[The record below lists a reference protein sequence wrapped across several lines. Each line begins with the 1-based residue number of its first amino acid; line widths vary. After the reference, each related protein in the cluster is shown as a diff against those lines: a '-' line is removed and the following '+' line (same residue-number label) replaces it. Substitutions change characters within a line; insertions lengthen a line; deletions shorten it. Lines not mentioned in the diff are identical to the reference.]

1 MPLFDRAPG
10 LGSLFG
16 AKRAAEPIGPDHT
29 TASERFAQQ
38 RRSRVD
44 IYFDVLTAVGA
55 EGETKPTQLMFKTI
69 LCWKS
74 MWDTLAYLA
83 ERRLG
88 SSTQAGAR
96 RLISITPIGRACLER
111 FYQAR
116 SFLLA
121 EPSESRGSLPSF

>member
-16 AKRAAEPIGPDHT
+16 AKRPTEPMGPDHT
-29 TASERFAQQ
+29 TASERLVQQ

-55 EGETKPTQLMFKTI
+55 EGETKPTQLMFKTN

-74 MWDTLAYLA
+74 MWDALAYLA
-83 ERRLG
+83 ERGLV
-88 SSTQAGAR
+88 SSRKEGAR
-96 RLISITPIGRACLER
+96 RLITITPIGRACLER

-121 EPSESRGSLPSF
+121 EPMVGKLPGF